1 MIALIL
7 LFGSLPVSGQDGGH
21 SSRATKATVLTIVN
35 PSQIEVPGDR
45 ARVLFVTTCRVVAE
59 EFHRRPEEVELTMT
73 LVMGTRDEHY
83 SIDKAGQMTMY
94 LDQWDEGKFV
104 DGVITSVVQRLAP
117 LHLRNQMFT
126 EILRRTDRIAP
137 ISAKQLS
144 VPGKNAPLPR
154 GAASPSCISA
164 VSAMPCPWPA
174 QPQKP

>member
-1 MIALIL
+1 
-7 LFGSLPVSGQDGGH
+7 
-21 SSRATKATVLTIVN
+21 VLTIVN

-45 ARVLFVTTCRVVAE
+45 ARLLLVTTCRVVAE

-73 LVMGTRDEHY
+73 LVMGARDEHY
-83 SIDKAGQMTMY
+83 SIDKASQMTMY

-137 ISAKQLS
+137 VSAKQLR
-144 VPGKNAPLPR
+144 VPGTNAPLHR
-154 GAASPSCISA
+154 GATSRSCISA
-164 VSAMPCPWPA
+164 VSVMPCPWPT
-174 QPQKP
+174 QPQQP